1 MDFIKI
7 FLPYIHVRTYKTV
20 SRVSCV
26 LCVHEN
32 TRKSTYQE
40 IVWRVM
46 LLAFADVFVIAALDV
61 WATGAVGDDGRV
73 ERVAHLRYYCYESKQ
88 LLVDKFFLTISP
100 LRRRRAVWLRF
111 HRRAEAAAK

>member
-1 MDFIKI
+1 MYLKIKK
-7 FLPYIHVRTYKTV
+7 L
-20 SRVSCV
+20 
-26 LCVHEN
+26 
-32 TRKSTYQE
+32 TYQE
-40 IVWRVM
+40 IVWRVV
-46 LLAFADVFVIAALDV
+46 LLAFADVSVIAALNV

-111 HRRAEAAAK
+111 HRRVEAAAK